1 MTYFFINQG
10 ISRRYAVA
18 LIVSLFLGTLG
29 ISAQTLKGT
38 ILDAR
43 THEPIIG
50 AVVSVKNGKTLSG
63 GTSTDINGNFTLAV
77 KSVPATIVASYTG
90 YNSEEI
96 NIYEI
101 TEDEIQIEL
110 TENFNALQGVVVV
123 GYGTQKKS
131 DLAGSIASVNVDK
144 LNTNVTASVNS
155 LLDGASAGLQVTPTS
170 GQPGAGISLRIRGGA
185 SVQGGNEPLY
195 VIDGLPVYNSSVSSG
210 VFGSFDANNN
220 STPGHEGFDP
230 LSSLNPGDIESVT
243 ILKDASAT
251 AIYGSRGAN
260 GVIIITTK
268 TGKKGEKAN
277 ITYDGSIGI
286 QSLRKK
292 FDVLDATEFAKL
304 RNEAL
309 YVENPS
315 LGSYQYKTADEI
327 AKLGAGTDWQDE
339 AFRSAIVTN
348 HQLSVSGG
356 TDKTHYSISGNYF
369 NQEGILHN
377 TGFTRLSAR
386 VNLDTQV
393 SKKFK
398 VGLNLTNSYLISN
411 TPPASA
417 VFAILQT
424 PATVSARN
432 ADGSYFYKDT
442 DFDTQLANP
451 VAALEQETNK
461 SNNNRIL
468 GSAFGE
474 YEFIKNLKLKVLLG
488 VDLNSTK
495 EYYNLPSSLYE
506 GATSNGTSTLGQSN
520 VNTWVNENTLTY
532 TKTFAEKHNFN
543 FLVGFTQQETQQEI
557 FTTGSSNYVS
567 DVYSYNSLQS
577 GSVIATPYSNAAS
590 NSLISYLGRVNYDYN
605 HVHALSLSFRRDG
618 SSRFGKD
625 RKWGTFPSVGYTW
638 NVIDE
643 KFAESLK
650 NTFSNLKLRLSY
662 GKTGNQEIGNYQS
675 LATLSSNKYILAGNT
690 LIGYGPDRIANDDLG
705 WETTYQFDAG
715 LDFSFFNERLS
726 FTVDYYNKLTKDLL
740 LNVEIPYT
748 SGYSTSLQNH
758 GSVQN
763 RGWEF
768 GIISHNFI
776 GKKFTWDTSFNISFN
791 RNKVKD
797 LGGSGNSYITNNYYW
812 GYIIEE
818 GKPLGSFY
826 GAIYDGVLQSGE
838 ESSRGALTYNQ
849 TAVAGERVYKD
860 IDGDGK
866 FSNSSDRTVIGSAEA
881 DFTFSLSNNLT
892 YKNWDL
898 TFFINGSV
906 GNDIA
911 NINKERLSLF
921 TGKQNAIA
929 DAANRWTVDSP
940 STAISRAKYTDPAS
954 VFSSE
959 FIEDGSFVRLK
970 NVTLGYTFPKRFVK
984 SLSLSKLR
992 LYASVTNLLTITGYS
1007 GYDPEVTSADN
1018 ALTAGTDFGAYPSA
1032 RTWNFG
1038 LSVGF

>member
-1 MTYFFINQG
+1 MKERFRNIFFRFRTIA
-10 ISRRYAVA
+10 ITVIA
-18 LIVSLFLGTLG
+18 LLFSSITTN
-29 ISAQTLKGT
+29 AQTLKG
-38 ILDAR
+38 IVLDSR
-43 THEPIIG
+43 TNEPIIG
-50 AVVSVKNGKTLSG
+50 AVVSIKTSNGLSG
-63 GTSTDINGNFTLAV
+63 GASTDVSGRFSLAV
-77 KSVPATIVASYTG
+77 KSVPTTIVASYTG
-90 YNSEEI
+90 YNNEEI
-96 NIYEI
+96 SIYEV
-101 TEDEIQIEL
+101 TDDEIQIDL

-131 DLAGSIASVNVDK
+131 DLTGSVSSVSLDK

-195 VIDGLPVYNSSVSSG
+195 VIDGLPVYNSNVSSG

-268 TGKKGEKAN
+268 TGKKGDKAN
-277 ITYDGSIGI
+277 ITYDGSIGV
-286 QSLRKK
+286 QTLRKK
-292 FDVLDATEFAKL
+292 FDVLNATEFAML
-304 RNEAL
+304 RNAAL
-309 YVENPS
+309 YDENPS
-315 LGSYQYKTADEI
+315 LGQYQYKSSDEI

-339 AFRSAIVTN
+339 TFRNAIVTN

-369 NQEGILHN
+369 DQQGILLN

-386 VNLDTQV
+386 VNVDTQV

-424 PATVSARN
+424 PATVPVRN
-432 ADGSYFYKDT
+432 TDGSYFYRDT
-442 DFDTQLANP
+442 DFDTQIANP
-451 VAALEQETNK
+451 VAALELQTNK
-461 SNNNRIL
+461 SRNSRVL

-474 YEFIKNLKLKVLLG
+474 YEFIKDLKLKILLG
-488 VDLNSTK
+488 IDLNSTK
-495 EYYNLPSSLYE
+495 EYYNQPSSLYE
-506 GATSNGTSTLGQSN
+506 GAANNGTSTLGQSN
-520 VNTWVNENTLTY
+520 VNTWVNENTITY
-532 TKTFAEKHNFN
+532 AKTFAEKHNFN
-543 FLVGFTQQETQQEI
+543 FLIGFTQQETQQEI
-557 FTTGSSNYVS
+557 FSAGSSNYVS

-577 GSVIATPYSNAAS
+577 GSVISTPYSYAAN

-605 HVHALSLSFRRDG
+605 HAHVISLSFRRDG
-618 SSRFGKD
+618 SSRFGKN
-625 RKWGTFPSVGYTW
+625 RKWGTFPSAGYTW

-650 NTFSNLKLRLSY
+650 KTFSNLKIRLSY

-675 LATLSSNKYILAGNT
+675 LATLSSSKYILGGNT
-690 LIGYGPDRIANDDLG
+690 LIGYAPDRIANDDLG

-715 LDFSFFNERLS
+715 LDFSFFNDRLS
-726 FTVDYYNKLTKDLL
+726 FTIDYYNKLTKDLL

-748 SGYSTSLQNH
+748 SGYSSSLQNY
-758 GSVQN
+758 GSVEN
-763 RGWEF
+763 VGWEF
-768 GIISHNFI
+768 GVTSHNFI

-791 RNKVKD
+791 RNKVKH
-797 LGGSGNSYITNNYYW
+797 LGGTGKSYVTNNYYW

-838 ESSRGALTYNQ
+838 ESSRGSCTYNQ
-849 TAVAGERVYKD
+849 SAKAGDRVYKD
-860 IDGDGK
+860 LDNDGK
-866 FSNSSDRTVIGSAEA
+866 FSNSSDRTVIGTAEA
-881 DFTFSLSNNLT
+881 DFTFSLSNNLR

-898 TFFINGSV
+898 SFFINGSV

-921 TGKQNAIA
+921 TGKQNSIA
-929 DAANRWTVDSP
+929 DAVNRWTTENP
-940 STAISRAKYTDPAS
+940 STSISRAKFTDPAS

-970 NVTLGYTFPKRFVK
+970 NVTLGYTLPKKIAK
-984 SLSLSKLR
+984 SLTLSRLR

-1038 LSVGF
+1038 VNVGF